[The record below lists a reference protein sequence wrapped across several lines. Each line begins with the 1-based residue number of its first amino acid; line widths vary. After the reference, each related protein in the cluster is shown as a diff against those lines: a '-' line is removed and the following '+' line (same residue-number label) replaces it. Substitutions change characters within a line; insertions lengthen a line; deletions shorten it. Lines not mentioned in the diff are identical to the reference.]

1 MTLSISDTKI
11 RYAQPYAECR
21 VLFTSMA
28 LSVIM
33 PNVVWLSDVMLGVVA
48 TFYMLETAAG
58 SL

>member
-11 RYAQPYAECR
+11 LYAQPYAECR
-21 VLFTSMA
+21 VLFTSMV

-33 PNVVWLSDVMLGVVA
+33 PNVVILSVVMVGVMA
-48 TFYMLETAAG
+48 PFYVLETAAK